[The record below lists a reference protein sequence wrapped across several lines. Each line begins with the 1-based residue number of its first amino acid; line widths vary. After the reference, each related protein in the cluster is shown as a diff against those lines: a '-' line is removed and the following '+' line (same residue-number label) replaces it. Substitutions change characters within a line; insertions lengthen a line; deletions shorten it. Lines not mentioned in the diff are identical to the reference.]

1 MRTVTPDKDLYDVL
15 GVSPSASQEQIRS
28 QYRVLVRKYHPDL
41 HPGDVSAARMMER
54 VNAAYD
60 VLGSPQERR
69 QYDVEISASSQSWG
83 EAAAPSSYGQSA
95 YGSPAAGTGPQ
106 STWKPQWGNTAAGP
120 RERQAEAEAMWEAMR
135 SQERARGG
143 LFSDVWADV
152 PDQRAQE
159 DLSGW
164 AVAGRVIWLIV
175 RIVFGILFIALRLL
189 NTRVDDRDDFF

>member
-1 MRTVTPDKDLYDVL
+1 MTPDNDLYGVL
-15 GVSPSASQEQIRS
+15 GVSPSASQEQILS

-41 HPGDVSAARMMER
+41 HPGDANAALMMER

-60 VLGSPQERR
+60 VLGNPSERQ
-69 QYDVEISASSQSWG
+69 QYDVQISASSESRG
-83 EAAAPSSYGQSA
+83 GATAPSSYGQSA
-95 YGSPAAGTGPQ
+95 YGSPAAGAGPQ
-106 STWKPQWGNTAAGP
+106 STWNPQWGNMAGDP
-120 RERQAEAEAMWEAMR
+120 RERQAESEAMWEAMR

-143 LFSDVWADV
+143 PFSDVWANV

-159 DLSGW
+159 DLNGW

-189 NTRVDDRDDFF
+189 NTRVDDRNDFF

>member
-1 MRTVTPDKDLYDVL
+1 VTPDNNLYGVL

-41 HPGDVSAARMMER
+41 HPGDASAARMMQR
-54 VNAAYD
+54 VNVAYD
-60 VLGSPQERR
+60 VLGSPEERR
-69 QYDVEISASSQSWG
+69 QYDVGINASSQSWG
-83 EAAAPSSYGQSA
+83 EAAAPGSYRQSA
-95 YGSPAAGTGPQ
+95 DGGPAADAGPQ
-106 STWKPQWGNTAAGP
+106 STWNPRWGNAAADP

-135 SQERARGG
+135 SQERTRGG
-143 LFSDVWADV
+143 LFSDVWANV

-189 NTRVDDRDDFF
+189 NTNVDDHDDFF

>member
-1 MRTVTPDKDLYDVL
+1 VTPDNNLYGVL
-15 GVSPSASQEQIRS
+15 GVSPSVSQERIRS

-41 HPGDVSAARMMER
+41 HPGDASAARMMER

-60 VLGSPQERR
+60 VLGSPEERR
-69 QYDVEISASSQSWG
+69 QYDAEISASSQSWG
-83 EAAAPSSYGQSA
+83 ETTAPSSYGQSA
-95 YGSPAAGTGPQ
+95 YGSPAAGAGPQ
-106 STWKPQWGNTAAGP
+106 STWNPQWGNAAADP
-120 RERQAEAEAMWEAMR
+120 RERQTEAEAMWEAMR

-143 LFSDVWADV
+143 LFSDVWANV
-152 PDQRAQE
+152 PDRRAQE

-189 NTRVDDRDDFF
+189 NTRVDNRDDFF